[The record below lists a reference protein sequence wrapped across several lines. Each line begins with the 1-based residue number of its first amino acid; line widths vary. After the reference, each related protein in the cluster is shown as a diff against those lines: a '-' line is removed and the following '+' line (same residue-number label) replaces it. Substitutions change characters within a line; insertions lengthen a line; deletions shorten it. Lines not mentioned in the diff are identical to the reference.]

1 MTAAMRSGTSA
12 AAYTVDGRAVDDAHF
27 YALACDPARPVVVEA
42 CAGAGKTWMLVSRIV
57 RALLAGAHPQQVLA
71 ITFTRKAAGEMR
83 ERLDDWLREWA
94 SPAATHDARVLA
106 LRQRGLTEAAAQT
119 LAEPLRQLQ
128 QRLLTSGRAVEVR
141 TFHAWFAQLVSHAPM
156 ALLQRLELPAA
167 MQLIEDTSVVHG
179 ELFRRFHAV
188 VLNEPSVRAD
198 YAALVQRHRRTLVRT
213 WLLTAMQRSAE
224 LLCADVAGTLET
236 SVIPAA
242 EFDPRCAGMAHPLEL
257 VRHGI
262 LQTELA
268 ALARAL
274 NAKGGANASKAAA
287 KLVSASQCGSA
298 TEAFELTWEALFT
311 DKGTPRKLGQVPG
324 LEAACAELG
333 ALRELSLQH
342 EGYADHQR
350 MVRLSRVLLAEFAAL
365 KRRQGLVDMTD
376 LERAALAMLGD
387 ATLAPWLQERLDTQ
401 LRHVLIDE
409 FQDTSPLQWQAL
421 HGWLSAYAG
430 AGGGAA
436 PPTLFIVGDPKQSI
450 YRFRRA
456 EPRVFDAAKAFV
468 TQGLGGSVLACDHTR
483 RNAAAVVAALNPLF
497 EEAAALD
504 AWQAFRQHTTA
515 SGLAGAVHHLPE
527 VLRDGARATAVRSDE
542 WRPSLTQAKV
552 EVEERLRVQ
561 EARHVAGAVVHL
573 LASGEAR
580 AGEIM
585 VLARTRAV
593 LATMAQALAAS
604 GVAHVVPEARLLAE
618 APESLDLIA
627 ALDVLASPGNDLAL
641 ARVLKSPLMACS
653 DDDLL
658 WLSQQARKQRRPWL
672 QSLVDAD
679 DVSGAALLRAQR
691 LWRDWRQA
699 ARELTPHEL
708 VERIVFDSDAIAR
721 LLTTVPA
728 PRRAAAVDAV
738 HGVIAAAVDQRG
750 GRFATLHGFVREL
763 KSEAAKIASLAPADA
778 VQLLTVHGAKGLEAR
793 VVFIVDADPENRPSS
808 GGTLL
813 IDWPVESAAPRCAAF
828 VARESK
834 LPPSLRG
841 LLAEE
846 LVAREREALNALYV
860 AMTRARERLV
870 LSRTQPHI
878 AAPGRSWWAR
888 VMAHAAP
895 PVLLPPE
902 DSVVLAAQATVD
914 VPRLPVLITR
924 PLAASADP
932 TRDAAAARL
941 GQAVHRWLEWA
952 TRPQQSRNA
961 WPALALAAAQS
972 HGLDTTAAA
981 AIHATGQAVLES
993 PACARFFDPAQL
1005 RWAGNEV
1012 ALAWQGGVLRVDR
1025 LVQLHEG
1032 TAPTWWVLDYK
1043 LHAAPGEVA
1052 AYRAQLAQYVAAVQ
1066 ALVPVESVQGAFI
1079 TAGGA
1084 LVLL

>member
-1 MTAAMRSGTSA
+1 MSSDASADVTA

-27 YALACDPARPVVVEA
+27 YAMACDPARPVVVEA

-57 RALLAGAHPQQVLA
+57 RALLAGALPQQVLA

-94 SPAATHDARVLA
+94 SPATTHDARVLA
-106 LRQRGLTEAAAQT
+106 LRQRGLDAAAAQT

-128 QRLLTSGRAVEVR
+128 QRLLASGRAVEVR

-167 MQLIEDTSVVHG
+167 MQLIEDTTVVHG

-188 VLNEPSVRAD
+188 VLNEPGLRAD
-198 YAALVQRHRRTLVRT
+198 YAALVLRHRRTLVRT
-213 WLLTAMQRSAE
+213 WLLTALQRSAE
-224 LLCADVAGTLET
+224 LLCADAAGTLES
-236 SVIPAA
+236 SVASAA
-242 EFDPRCAGMAHPLEL
+242 EFDPRCTGMAHPLEL
-257 VRHGI
+257 VQGGP
-262 LQTELA
+262 LQAQLA

-274 NAKGGANASKAAA
+274 STKGGANAGKAAA
-287 KLVSASQCGSA
+287 KLVAAGLCGDA
-298 TEAFELTWEALFT
+298 TEAFELSWEALFT
-311 DKGTPRKLGQVPG
+311 DKGTPRKLGQIAG
-324 LEAACAELG
+324 LEAACAELE

-342 EGYADHQR
+342 EGSADHQR
-350 MVRLSRVLLAEFAAL
+350 MLRLSRVLLAEFAAL

-387 ATLAPWLQERLDTQ
+387 ANLAPWLQERLDTQ

-497 EEAAALD
+497 EEAAAQD

-515 SGLAGAVHHLPE
+515 SGVAGAIHHLPE
-527 VLRDGARATAVRSDE
+527 VLRDGARATAVRSDV

-573 LASGEAR
+573 LASGEAL

-641 ARVLKSPLMACS
+641 ARVLKCPLMTCS

-658 WLSQQARKQRRPWL
+658 WLSQRARKERRPWL
-672 QSLVDAD
+672 QSLVDAE
-679 DVSGAALLRAQR
+679 DVPSSALQRAQQ
-691 LWRDWRQA
+691 LWRGWREA
-699 ARELTPHEL
+699 ARALTPHEL

-721 LLTTVPA
+721 LLTTVPP

-738 HGVIAAAVDQRG
+738 HGVIAAAIDQRG

-763 KSEAAKIASLAPADA
+763 KSEAAKIASLAPFDA
-778 VQLLTVHGAKGLEAR
+778 VQLLTVHGAKGLEAK
-793 VVFIVDADPENRPSS
+793 VVFIVDADPEKRPSS
-808 GGTLL
+808 GGTVL
-813 IDWPVESAAPRCAAF
+813 IDWPVESAAPRCVAF

-902 DSVVLAAQATVD
+902 DDVTLAAPATVD
-914 VPRLPVLITR
+914 VPQLPVLITR
-924 PLAASADP
+924 PLAASTEP

-952 TRPQQSRNA
+952 ARPQQARHDG
-961 WPALALAAAQS
+961 PALAQAAAQS
-972 HGLDTTAAA
+972 HGLDAAAAA
-981 AIHATGQAVLES
+981 AILGAGRAVLDS
-993 PACARFFDPAQL
+993 PACARFFNVAQL

-1012 ALAWQGGVLRVDR
+1012 ALAWQGQVLRVDR
-1025 LVQLHEG
+1025 LVQLREG
-1032 TAPTWWVLDYK
+1032 EAPTWWVLDYK
-1043 LHAAPGEVA
+1043 LHAAPAEVA

-1066 ALVPVESVQGAFI
+1066 ALVPGESVQGAFI